1 MIDGRIPRVGNG
13 IDIHPFEEGRPMW
26 LAGLHWPRETVGAAG
41 HSDGDAAAHAICT
54 ALLSA
59 ARLGDLGT
67 NFGTDEPELAGA
79 AGVTLVAE
87 AAKRVRDAGYE
98 IGNVTVQV
106 VCNRPR
112 FLLRRQEAEEV
123 LSEACGAEVSVAA
136 ATSDGLGFPG
146 RGEGIVAMATALI
159 Y

>member
-13 IDIHPFEEGRPMW
+13 IDIHPLEEGRPMW
-26 LAGLHWPRETVGAAG
+26 LAGLHWPQETMGAAG
-41 HSDGDAAAHAICT
+41 HSDGDAVAHAICT

-67 NFGTDEPELAGA
+67 NFGTDDPEQKGV
-79 AGVTLVAE
+79 AGVTLVWE
-87 AAKRVRDAGYE
+87 TGERVRGAGYY

-112 FLLRRQEAEEV
+112 LMLRRQEAENA
-123 LSEACGAEVSVAA
+123 LTEALGAEVSVSA
-136 ATSDGLGFPG
+136 ATSDGLGFTG
-146 RGEGIVAMATALI
+146 RGEGIMAIATALI